1 VFILTHVI
9 ELSTEYTPRIPDP
22 HIPVVACGIVQQ
34 MINELATYY
43 TSRKKCSQD
52 SLQNNGEKDLMK
64 TSCVISP
71 TVVNITSALNKF
83 IMVDQDAPLDLSV
96 KKVKVEDI
104 EQGAV

>member
-1 VFILTHVI
+1 M
-9 ELSTEYTPRIPDP
+9 
-22 HIPVVACGIVQQ
+22 VACGIVQQ
-34 MINELATYY
+34 MINELAAYY

-52 SLQNNGEKDLMK
+52 SLQNNGKKVQSLLK
-64 TSCVISP
+64 TSCVTSP
-71 TVVNITSALNKF
+71 TAVNIASAQNKF

>member
-1 VFILTHVI
+1 
-9 ELSTEYTPRIPDP
+9 
-22 HIPVVACGIVQQ
+22 
-34 MINELATYY
+34 
-43 TSRKKCSQD
+43 
-52 SLQNNGEKDLMK
+52 MK

>member
-1 VFILTHVI
+1 MI

-22 HIPVVACGIVQQ
+22 HIPVVACDIVQQ

-43 TSRKKCSQD
+43 TSRKNSSQD
-52 SLQNNGEKDLMK
+52 SLQNNGKKDQSFLK
-64 TSCVISP
+64 TSCVTSA
-71 TVVNITSALNKF
+71 TSVNIASAQNKF

-96 KKVKVEDI
+96 RKVKVEDI